1 MISTRCGGALGS
13 LPKLNTHLISSHL
26 SLKRSR
32 IIWSPRGL
40 ELFPE
45 EVDTPK
51 PEELLTERYVGKY
64 VKRDANHGGT
74 LFKKAY
80 KIPSFYGNSLRG
92 AGAKGTVVKR

>member
-1 MISTRCGGALGS
+1 MENNFCAIFIHYFACAMSFLVA
-13 LPKLNTHLISSHL
+13 PKTLLEN
-26 SLKRSR
+26 
-32 IIWSPRGL
+32 WSPRGL

-74 LFKKAY
+74 VGDSDELDEE
-80 KIPSFYGNSLRG
+80 RRR
-92 AGAKGTVVKR
+92 TRRKRR